1 LDRIIC
7 TFLGLIRA
15 DQPNPRLSRKLG
27 FRDARG
33 CDGFSLIVCAS
44 LYSGGCGFAAPGS
57 SARRRVYHLRRERL
71 ALQEFHDEK
80 ADSVLA
86 ADAMERADVG

>member
-1 LDRIIC
+1 MRRIFADRMREP
-7 TFLGLIRA
+7 L
-15 DQPNPRLSRKLG
+15 
-27 FRDARG
+27 FR
-33 CDGFSLIVCAS
+33 
-44 LYSGGCGFAAPGS
+44 GCGFAAPGS

-86 ADAMERADVG
+86 ADAIECADVG